1 MIRNILFNRLW
12 KQLAHAIKEAN
23 TMFELDSSFL
33 SQDESLLSQ
42 DYLTK
47 TESEVK
53 SIVEE
58 YNSHFKDEEEFYF
71 EAEYI
76 TNNNN
81 KYIIGFYF
89 EDDNFVVNKEFIE
102 YIESM

>member
-23 TMFELDSSFL
+23 TMFELD
-33 SQDESLLSQ
+33 ESLLSQ

-58 YNSHFKDEEEFYF
+58 YNSHFFMDEEEFYF